1 MKKIL
6 TASLVAMMAVTA
18 ANADIASTQYVN
30 KKLTGDAENGTL
42 SFTGA
47 AAQQTTLQGA
57 VNAIADSLSQNLGEG
72 GNVSQQ
78 IESAIQGLTGDVTG
92 SGVVTDIS
100 QTNGKVTAKLGK
112 IGDAQVDAISQSKIT
127 DLTKDLGDRQLVDN
141 IVPESG
147 IAAEANKVDTKYPS
161 VNAAYAIAAD
171 ATRSLTTGLGS
182 LQGAVGANDTNTF
195 KTNMANTAYL
205 KQSGTAVA
213 AVKALDGVIEGIET
227 DLTNQKDAKVEGS
240 FAAQIAGLQVRIGE
254 VAGGDLTAG
263 SVEGTA
269 IKNGTITETQL
280 NNTVNASLD
289 LADSALQKADI
300 ATGTTNG
307 TIKVED
313 TEVAVA
319 GLGTAAYKADT
330 AFDVAGA
337 ANTAEG
343 NAKSYTD
350 GQIQLLTAETE
361 VVGTNDGS
369 YVTAVSQTD
378 GKIQVSTVAFDTALN
393 ADSTNAVQNKVVNTA
408 IEGIKTTLG
417 GLNGKQIANV
427 PESCATGGT
436 GTCSLVMK
444 NGVATWEV
452 VEY

>member
-30 KKLTGDAENGTL
+30 KKLTGEAENGTL

-78 IESAIQGLTGDVTG
+78 IGSAIQGLTGEVSGT
-92 SGVVTDIS
+92 GVVTEIS
-100 QTNGKVTAKLGK
+100 QTNGIVTAKLEK
-112 IGDAQVDAISQSKIT
+112 IGDDQVNAISQSKIT
-127 DLTKDLGDRQLVDN
+127 NLTDDLGKRQLVAN
-141 IVPESG
+141 IV
-147 IAAEANKVDTKYPS
+147 AEGDITKAENKVDTKYPS

-171 ATRSLTTGLGS
+171 ATRSLTGGLGS
-182 LQGAVGANDTNTF
+182 LQGAVGANDTTVF
-195 KTNMANTAYL
+195 KGQMAGTAYL
-205 KQSGTAVA
+205 EQSGTAVA
-213 AVKALDGVIEGIET
+213 AVKALDGVIDEIET

-254 VAGGDLTAG
+254 VAGGDLTEG
-263 SVEGTA
+263 SVEGAA
-269 IKNGTITETQL
+269 IKSGTITEAQL

-300 ATGTTNG
+300 ATGTANG
-307 TIKVED
+307 TIKVEGED
-313 TEVAVA
+313 VAVA

-343 NAKSYTD
+343 NAKTYTD
-350 GQIQLLTAETE
+350 GQIQLLTAEAE
-361 VVGTNDGS
+361 GVGTNDGS
-369 YVTAVSQTD
+369 YVTAVAQTN
-378 GKIQVSTVAFDTALN
+378 GKIKVSTVAFDTALN

-408 IEGIKTTLG
+408 IEGIKTNLG
-417 GLNGKQIANV
+417 GLSGKNIASV
-427 PESCATGGT
+427 PTSCAEGGS

>member
-30 KKLTGDAENGTL
+30 KKLTGEAENGIL

-47 AAQQTTLQGA
+47 AAEQTTLQGA

-78 IESAIQGLTGDVTG
+78 IGGAIQGLTGNVNGT
-92 SGVVTDIS
+92 GVVTEIS
-100 QTNGKVTAKLGK
+100 QANGIVTAKLEK
-112 IGDAQVDAISQSKIT
+112 IGDAQVDAISQDKIT
-127 DLTKDLGDRQLVDN
+127 GLTEDLGDRQLVAN
-141 IVPESG
+141 IVAEG
-147 IAAEANKVDTKYPS
+147 DIAAEANKVDEKYPS
-161 VNAAYAIAAD
+161 VKAAYAIAAD
-171 ATRSLTTGLGS
+171 ATKSLTTGLGG
-182 LQGAVGANDTNTF
+182 LQGAVGANNTDTF

-205 KQSGTAVA
+205 EQSGTAVA
-213 AVKALDGVIEGIET
+213 AVKALDAVIDDIET
-227 DLTNQKDAKVEGS
+227 DLTNQKDASVEGS
-240 FAAQIAGLQVRIGE
+240 LAAQIAGLQDQIGDVVE
-254 VAGGDLTAG
+254 GGLNNNSVAGT
-263 SVEGTA
+263 V

-289 LADSALQKADI
+289 LADSALQKDDI
-300 ATGTTNG
+300 TTGTTNG
-307 TIKVED
+307 TIKVEGED
-313 TEVAVA
+313 VAVA

-343 NAKSYTD
+343 NAKTYTD
-350 GQIQLLTAETE
+350 GQIQLLTAEAE
-361 VVGTNDGS
+361 GVGTNDGS
-369 YVTAVSQTD
+369 YVTAVAQTN
-378 GKIQVSTVAFDTALN
+378 GKIKVSTVAFDTALN

-408 IEGIKTTLG
+408 IEGIKTNLG
-417 GLNGKQIANV
+417 GLSGKNIASV
-427 PESCATGGT
+427 PTSCAEGGS